1 MDQALYDAAKD
12 NYMQAF
18 LRVVFI
24 NAENSTG
31 FHNPAEAGRVL
42 GDAIAF
48 AGRSEGLLRQLL
60 AGAGLDP
67 GLEVALELGNY
78 LNNRGEAGLNFKPEQ
93 EFPDPFGNQ
102 QHFLSDEAKGL

>member
-1 MDQALYDAAKD
+1 
-12 NYMQAF
+12 MQAF

-48 AGRSEGLLRQLL
+48 AGRTEALLRQLL
-60 AGAGLDP
+60 AAAGIDP
-67 GLEVALELGNY
+67 GLEVALELGTY
-78 LNNRGEAGLNFKPEQ
+78 LNDRGEANLHFVPDQ
-93 EFPDPFGNQ
+93 EFEDPFGIQ
-102 QHFLSDEAKGL
+102 EHFLSEEAKGL